1 MLVPL
6 QTSGANAPLFFVHG
20 LIGTM
25 PIGRFLAQA
34 LGPDQPL
41 YAICANGIDGRETVT
56 STVADMAF
64 AYVEEIVGARPNGP
78 LLIAGLCT
86 GGLAAI
92 EVVRELQAR
101 GREVGP
107 LILADPPTTPPGY
120 IKRNQTI
127 NPEDPL
133 VAQQLY
139 QWVRDCLLNDALRP
153 ENHLP
158 FEANNERQVHVATLA
173 GVKSLVALSK
183 HIPEIFPGAVATI
196 LSFERAA
203 GFFHPEMHWVKL
215 LPQKLAAHIL
225 PYAHVEIFR
234 SGRNDFARV
243 LKFVLEGTKKPET
256 RSESATVPAFASGRK
271 DSVTPIVQMLWG
283 EGSTSHS

>member
-6 QTSGANAPLFFVHG
+6 QTSGANPPLFFVHG

-25 PIGRFLAQA
+25 PMGRFLAQG

-41 YAICANGIDGRETVT
+41 YAICANGIDGRETAAC
-56 STVADMAF
+56 TVEDMAS
-64 AYVEEIVGARPNGP
+64 AYVEEIVGAQPNGP
-78 LLIAGLCT
+78 LMIAGLCT

-92 EVVRELQAR
+92 EVMRQLRAR
-101 GREVGP
+101 GRQVGP

-127 NPEDPL
+127 DPGDPL
-133 VAQQLY
+133 VANQLY
-139 QWVRDCLLNDALRP
+139 QWVRECLLNDASRSD
-153 ENHLP
+153 NDLP
-158 FEANNERQVHVATLA
+158 FAANDERQLHVATLA

-183 HIPEIFPGAVATI
+183 HRPEIFPGAVVTI

-215 LPQKLAAHIL
+215 LPQKPAAHIL
-225 PYAHVEIFR
+225 PYAHDEIFR
-234 SGRNDFARV
+234 SGRHDFARV
-243 LKFVLEGTKKPET
+243 LKFVLEGALKPET
-256 RSESATVPAFASGRK
+256 RSESGAAPTLASGGK
-271 DSVTPIVQMLWG
+271 EMATPIVQMLWG
-283 EGSTSHS
+283 ESLTSHP